1 VSDDAKALAQRYVP
15 GDYEVLWNGVEV
27 ARYRQTEPYKA
38 EQPTI
43 LFCGRHEPRKGL
55 SVLLQAMAE
64 LPEAV
69 HLWIAS
75 DGPETASLR
84 AAHGRDPRVTWL
96 GRLSDDEKIA
106 RLAGADVFCAP
117 SLHGESFGVVLI
129 EAMAARTPVVA
140 SDIPGYRN
148 VAREGV
154 DALLVPPGDVEALA
168 TALRS
173 VLADSALADRL
184 RASGAARADE
194 FSMEGLADVY
204 VQRYETLIARGL
216 SADAPRRNLLDRLLR

>member
-1 VSDDAKALAQRYVP
+1 
-15 GDYEVLWNGVEV
+15 
-27 ARYRQTEPYKA
+27 
-38 EQPTI
+38 
-43 LFCGRHEPRKGL
+43 
-55 SVLLQAMAE
+55 MAE

-69 HLWIAS
+69 HLWVAS

-84 AAHGRDPRVTWL
+84 AAHVRDSRITWL
-96 GRLSDDEKIA
+96 GRLSDAEKIA

-154 DALLVPPGDVEALA
+154 DAVLVPPGDVGALA
-168 TALRS
+168 AALRS
-173 VLADSALADRL
+173 VLTDSALADRL
-184 RASGAARADE
+184 RSAGSARADE

-204 VQRYETLIARGL
+204 VERYEELVARGVT
-216 SADAPRRNLLDRLLR
+216 AEAPRRSLLDRLLR